1 MFPSY
6 GHIGFFIPIEWKI
19 PKPPKGWNMLIPWRH
34 DVLFALSHTC
44 LDQSDGALYRVIIKR
59 YCKLTI
65 LCICTTCTYMYDS
78 LKKVTYSRAVLVQVQ
93 PLEKFCLVVLNIIF
107 QHLQIALAIVT
118 QTSVQACQEL
128 ITIKQT
134 NQRERQHLEHWV
146 VLFNV
151 ENTYNVIDVAK
162 YDWKIYE
169 LVFVTVV
176 LYWLT
181 TKDFSQ

>member
-1 MFPSY
+1 MFLSY
-6 GHIGFFIPIEWKI
+6 GHLCFFIPIEWKI
-19 PKPPKGWNMLIPWRH
+19 PKSPKGWNMLIPWRH
-34 DVLFALSHTC
+34 DVLFALLHTC

-65 LCICTTCTYMYDS
+65 LCICTTCTYIYVS
-78 LKKVTYSRAVLVQVQ
+78 LKKVTFSRTVLVQVQ

-134 NQRERQHLEHWV
+134 KQRERQHLEHWV

-169 LVFVTVV
+169 LVF
-176 LYWLT
+176 
-181 TKDFSQ
+181 SP

>member
-1 MFPSY
+1 
-6 GHIGFFIPIEWKI
+6 
-19 PKPPKGWNMLIPWRH
+19 MLIPWRH
-34 DVLFALSHTC
+34 EVLFALSHTC

-78 LKKVTYSRAVLVQVQ
+78 LKNVTYSRTVFLQVQ

-107 QHLQIALAIVT
+107 QHLQIAMAIVT
-118 QTSVQACQEL
+118 QTSVQAWREL

-134 NQRERQHLEHWV
+134 EQRKRQHSEHWF

-151 ENTYNVIDVAK
+151 ENRYNVIHVAK
-162 YDWKIYE
+162 YYWKTY
-169 LVFVTVV
+169 
-176 LYWLT
+176 
-181 TKDFSQ
+181 